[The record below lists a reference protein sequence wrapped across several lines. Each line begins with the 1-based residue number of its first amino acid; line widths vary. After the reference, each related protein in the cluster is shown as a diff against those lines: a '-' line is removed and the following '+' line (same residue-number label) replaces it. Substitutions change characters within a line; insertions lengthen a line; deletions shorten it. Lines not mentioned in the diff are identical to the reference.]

1 MARPIVSGKFHVIY
15 FGLLTLIALSSC
27 TRINESTRLGGDLI
41 PPVDNINT
49 FEAFLA
55 TEADNRNLL
64 DTTKVYFNDELA
76 LGHINDPEFGSTHA
90 DAYFNISHPNYFFYP
105 YYNRDSVK
113 MDSVVLSLSYQASY
127 GDTNSNLTLRVRE
140 IAQNAGFNDT
150 TGYRYSHPAFSTVGP
165 ELGNKTFQVKRLSDS
180 VQFIRKRDTSKI
192 ANAIRIR
199 LDTALGRRLVN
210 YDTTNTANGGYRNDS
225 IFKSLFR
232 GFAIQADMSGNA
244 LVYINPTDV
253 LKTKLTVYFR
263 FTKNGV
269 TDTTQADYFHAT
281 GGQANL
287 VRRTPGGNWLSYL
300 NNGIPNDDK
309 IYLPTTPGSMAQIRI
324 PALDTFRNVVVHRA
338 ELIATPIPGLQ
349 SGTFTYP
356 LGLFMD
362 RISPRGDTAY
372 SFDSDMLLSNN
383 FTAFTYDIG
392 LFGGQLTKD
401 STFRFNITRHVQT
414 MVTQR
419 LRNDSLRIYIPI
431 RAFIYSPSYQLR
443 NQLFV
448 TDRVAYGRIILAGG
462 NYPDATK
469 RLRLRLV
476 YSKL

>member
-1 MARPIVSGKFHVIY
+1 MARPKSSGN
-15 FGLLTLIALSSC
+15 TRAIALSLLVILTLTAC
-27 TRINESTRLGGDLI
+27 TRINESTSLGGDLI

-49 FEAFLA
+49 FEAFLE
-55 TEADNRNLL
+55 TEADNRLMI

-76 LGHINDPEFGSTHA
+76 LGQIYDPEFGSIHA
-90 DAYFNISHPNYFFYP
+90 DAYFNISSPNYFFYP
-105 YYNRDSVK
+105 YFNRDSVK
-113 MDSVVLSLSYQASY
+113 IDSVVLSLAYQASY

-150 TGYRYSHPAFSTVGP
+150 TLYAFSQAPFSTVGA
-165 ELGNKTFQVKRLSDS
+165 ELGSKTFQVKRLSDS
-180 VQFIRKRDTSKI
+180 TLFIRKRDTSKI
-192 ANAIRIR
+192 ANAIRIP
-199 LDTALGRRLVN
+199 LDTLLGRRLVN
-210 YDTTNTANGGYRNDS
+210 YDTSNTANGAYRNDS

-263 FTKNGV
+263 YTKNGI
-269 TDTTQADYFHAT
+269 TDTTQSDYFHAT

-300 NNGIPNDDK
+300 NNGIPNDEK
-309 IYLPTTPGSMAQIRI
+309 IYLPTSPGSMAQVRI

-338 ELIATPIPGLQ
+338 ELIASPLPGMMD
-349 SGTFTYP
+349 GTFDYP

-372 SFDSDMLLSNN
+372 TFDNDMLLSNG
-383 FTAFTYDIG
+383 FTAFTYDIRTYGG
-392 LFGGQLTKD
+392 LLNRD
-401 STFRFNITRHVQT
+401 STFRFNITRYVQT
-414 MVTQR
+414 LVTQR
-419 LRNDSLRIYIPI
+419 LRNDSLRLYVPI
-431 RAFIYSPSYQLR
+431 RAFLYSPSYQSR

-462 NYPDATK
+462 NHPDARK

-476 YSKL
+476 YSRL